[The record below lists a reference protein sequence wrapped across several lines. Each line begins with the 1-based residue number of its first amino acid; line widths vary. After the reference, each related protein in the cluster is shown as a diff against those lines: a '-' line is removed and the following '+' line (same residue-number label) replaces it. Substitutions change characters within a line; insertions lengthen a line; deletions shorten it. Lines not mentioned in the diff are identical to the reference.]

1 MKETREKT
9 NSLPLVAIRLQSKH
23 MYELLYSGYST
34 DETNV
39 KYLLELKYFPLVLLY
54 PSKDKIKDEQKRI
67 YLFFERKVGGELKS
81 MYWDNIEG
89 KPDFNAVKNALNKS
103 IPINIEYIDKLHSAI
118 TKQIESDMIEIN
130 KENNE
135 AKLGEAK
142 TNPLKAMPTSDL
154 AKHVATIDDSQEAIR
169 VVQAYFNQTDG
180 GIAGDYF
187 TQYDDVALQAH
198 WELLK
203 SEDRAKFMK
212 GYIQEEFDNLDQN
225 KYIVEELNKNFV
237 EHKPSRSAD
246 WGGIRHW
253 KVDDND
259 GITGMFIIIDD
270 NGNVILMSRSLT
282 TDEDDY
288 VDEDIRQVDYRDDEL
303 VMKLEELINEAKNM
317 AEKMVVKTKAQA
329 TNVSPAVVSQEA
341 IYNHIHEMYNDDNNE
356 IKDRYAFSQ
365 RMYMSESLQDEFK
378 LTKEQADEYLESWGK
393 AQVPEDEEIAN
404 KWIVEAVQFRSV
416 KVGDYLADG
425 PNAREISKLIG
436 INGNKSKL
444 QRVWSSDES
453 VPVGEIFY
461 LDGYLASDDEE
472 NIFNRVTNF
481 EDFGNS
487 KTGKVQQSSALTP
500 DEIVYLKLVMSGRN
514 SSIEIS
520 IMNKLEE
527 MYNQAVR

>member
-393 AQVPEDEEIAN
+393 AQVPEDDNLILQHLDELYNTREDRSMSELEFVQKENTKIFGSIEEKFSKGRFSAGPAIDEWLESRESNQSPAN
-404 KWIVEAVQFRSV
+404 EDLTSE
-416 KVGDYLADG
+416 D
-425 PNAREISKLIG
+425 
-436 INGNKSKL
+436 IN
-444 QRVWSSDES
+444 
-453 VPVGEIFY
+453 
-461 LDGYLASDDEE
+461 
-472 NIFNRVTNF
+472 
-481 EDFGNS
+481 
-487 KTGKVQQSSALTP
+487 KTPTKPAAKSSALTP